1 MAMLSEKLNNVF
13 ADALKN
19 LNLPRYEHPSVNT
32 DHIED
37 PITNPQE
44 NVRIIKAF
52 LSNGGFLNNSTFSFY
67 EIATS
72 DIEIT
77 ISDVRQLCNQLD
89 HANFVSEW

>member
-37 PITNPQE
+37 PITNP
-44 NVRIIKAF
+44 
-52 LSNGGFLNNSTFSFY
+52 
-67 EIATS
+67 
-72 DIEIT
+72 
-77 ISDVRQLCNQLD
+77 
-89 HANFVSEW
+89 